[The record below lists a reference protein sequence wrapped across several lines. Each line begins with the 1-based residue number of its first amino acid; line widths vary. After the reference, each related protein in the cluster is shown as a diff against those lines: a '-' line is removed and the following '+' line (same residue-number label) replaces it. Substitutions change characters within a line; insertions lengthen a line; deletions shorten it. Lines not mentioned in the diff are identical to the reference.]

1 MQTLRKISLMAVVSI
16 LMGSATSVFAGMMV
30 FTGDAGEK
38 LWIQDAPKL
47 GADVAIMKIE
57 GVESEWQG
65 KLIRVVKSNST
76 TGDRY
81 HFDYKHGSK
90 TRQYFPIVEAGKTLV
105 AGTITRQVELYA
117 PKIRNPMILKYNSE
131 LTKSSVVDLP
141 AEFSKTPYTPKI
153 D

>member
-1 MQTLRKISLMAVVSI
+1 MQVLRRVSLVAMVSI
-16 LMGSATSVFAGMMV
+16 LLGAASSAFAGMMV

-47 GADVAIMKIE
+47 GPDVAIMKIE
-57 GVESEWQG
+57 GVESDWQG
-65 KLIRVVKSNST
+65 KLIRVVKSSHS

-81 HFDYKHGSK
+81 HFDYKRGSK
-90 TRQYFPIVEAGKTLV
+90 TRQYFPIVETAKTLV
-105 AGTITRQVELYA
+105 AGTITRQFELYT
-117 PKIRNPMILKYNSE
+117 PKNRDPIILKHNSE

-141 AEFSKTPYTPKI
+141 AEFSKNPYTPKI